1 MCNTTDSRNCTAAPP
16 PGEPKQENVPRTTGD
31 NGATSQLPPR
41 PETCSRTRFSAQTW
55 PRHLTSPAPIRFHCN
70 VHVAKKYRPGT
81 NPISYEAT
89 APATLARPSVR
100 PWGHA
105 PGPLFHPPAQPLK
118 ANPPRARTRMGN
130 VIESPVRTSRPYQ
143 FPSCRPQ
150 AVGPAPSFPVR
161 PLARPAGSKL
171 VLERCSQAH
180 WPPSSPV
187 VLSHHPHVQPPT
199 TTLSPTEFGA
209 IHRRSVPAPK
219 LCRTPTCGNS
229 RGLQHRHQ
237 KTSPPPALA
246 TRSNIFSTGVAP
258 TKATHTHTA
267 ERMATALTDPT
278 KDARLLPPRFHCRC
292 ARNSSRAQISAQ
304 VREHAKKQKHWH

>member
-1 MCNTTDSRNCTAAPP
+1 MATAVKQGRKTPPLPAPATHEYNTLNEGPRCTFATSGNCGVGHDAEQSAKQYAPGP
-16 PGEPKQENVPRTTGD
+16 QRMAGRTTKIVQHYRLPQLHCRTASRRAKARKRPKKTCD

-41 PETCSRTRFSAQTW
+41 PETCSCTRFSAQTW
-55 PRHLTSPAPIRFHCN
+55 PRHLTSPAPIRFHCS

-89 APATLARPSVR
+89 TPATLARPSVR

-171 VLERCSQAH
+171 VLARCSQAH

-219 LCRTPTCGNS
+219 LCRTPTCGNL

-237 KTSPPPALA
+237 KT
-246 TRSNIFSTGVAP
+246 
-258 TKATHTHTA
+258 
-267 ERMATALTDPT
+267 
-278 KDARLLPPRFHCRC
+278 
-292 ARNSSRAQISAQ
+292 
-304 VREHAKKQKHWH
+304 